1 MAGLKWYF
9 CVIILLILIIPSV
22 SGSISVGNIIVTPS
36 GDLISGQ
43 NPPKLVSVSFK
54 VIFIPEA
61 GVTFSDSNSLDMF
74 TDLENARWSYSIV
87 LDDIAN
93 SPLTNTG
100 KSTEINGW
108 LLSYPSRRNLAVLVN
123 MTGEVPTVS
132 TTGKKTLVKVGVYN
146 GVNEVYPGS
155 AVTREANIILPGNPA
170 VSTTATIQQS
180 GSQTS
185 GTRAVTVA
193 GTTPVLT
200 TTPASSTSALSIP
213 ISIITVLFLLISFIP
228 LGLLIFHDYFGLGKL
243 SFPQPFP
250 VRVGIAV
257 VQVLCGIGLL
267 SVLLM
272 VQDIYTT
279 LVVAGNGL
287 APVFVLLVLLMVSYV
302 ILSAFA
308 LAIGSILSKAFRW
321 TLKMH
326 SITGIAVLVLTPVVL
341 VTLGSNTDRTV
352 VIVIT
357 IVSALITVLLALSQD
372 HTLQDDLGGDW
383 VSQISGFF
391 QRVKGDLIPKKIIHS
406 DTGNAVGILNTRL
419 AKGEIDLEEYNRL
432 KEAIKK

>member
-383 VSQISGFF
+383 VSRISGFF